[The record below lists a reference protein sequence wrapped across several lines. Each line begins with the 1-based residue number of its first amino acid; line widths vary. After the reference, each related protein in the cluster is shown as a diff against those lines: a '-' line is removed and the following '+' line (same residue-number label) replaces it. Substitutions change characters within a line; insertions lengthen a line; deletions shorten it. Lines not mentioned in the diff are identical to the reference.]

1 MELFLTHDPADLP
14 RRWAPTRSNWPRY
27 ASAMQIQNDGV
38 SLHVAE
44 DGNLDGPVVL
54 FLHGITGSTD
64 TWDWAVPEL
73 AATHRVLRLDFRG
86 HGDSGHAPGT
96 YGFTAWVSDATAVC
110 EQVAGGPAVLVGH
123 SLGGCVA
130 AAVAQERPELVRA
143 VLLEDPAIMSGA
155 LELDDGEPNALLAV
169 FAMMRESIPMLQ
181 ASGVAL
187 DALVGVLNDS
197 PGLDGR
203 PFKESLQPDAIQA
216 MATAML
222 RLDASV
228 LDGVLA
234 GVTDPVYDGH
244 VGMTV
249 PGIVLAGDEASP
261 DTIVRTPEKALL
273 AESSPKI
280 DVRVVAGAGHLIHD
294 SLEYRET
301 MRLALHEVVAM
312 L

>member
-1 MELFLTHDPADLP
+1 
-14 RRWAPTRSNWPRY
+14 
-27 ASAMQIQNDGV
+27 MQIEIDGV
-38 SLHVAE
+38 SLHIAE

-86 HGDSGHAPGT
+86 HGDSAHAPGT
-96 YGFTAWVSDATAVC
+96 YGFKAWVSDATAAC

-123 SLGGCVA
+123 SLGGGVA

-143 VLLEDPAIMSGA
+143 VLLEDPAIMSGP
-155 LELDDGEPNALLAV
+155 LEADDGQPNALLAV

-181 ASGVAL
+181 ASGVTL
-187 DALVGVLNDS
+187 DALVGILDAS

-203 PFKESLQPDAIQA
+203 VFKDSLHADAIQA
-216 MATAML
+216 MAKAML

-234 GVTDPVYDGH
+234 GVMDGVYDAH

-261 DTIVRTPEKALL
+261 DTIVRAAEKALL

-294 SLEYRET
+294 SLEHRET

-312 L
+312 P

>member
-1 MELFLTHDPADLP
+1 MGRVDA
-14 RRWAPTRSNWPRY
+14 RY
-27 ASAMQIQNDGV
+27 APVMQIEHDGV
-38 SLHVAE
+38 SLHIAE
-44 DGNLDGPVVL
+44 DGNPDGPVVL

-86 HGDSGHAPGT
+86 HGLSGHAPGT
-96 YGFTAWVSDATAVC
+96 YGFPAWVRDATAAC

-123 SLGGCVA
+123 SLGGGVA
-130 AAVAQERPELVRA
+130 AAIAQARPELARA
-143 VLLEDPAIMSGA
+143 VLLEDPAIMSGG
-155 LELDDGEPNALLAV
+155 LEVDAGEPNALLAV

-181 ASGVAL
+181 ASGVTP
-187 DALVGVLNDS
+187 DALVGILNES
-197 PGLDGR
+197 PALDGR
-203 PFKESLQPDAIQA
+203 LFKDSLHADAINA

-234 GVTDPVYDGH
+234 GELDLVYDGH
-244 VGMTV
+244 AGMIV

-261 DTIVRTPEKALL
+261 DTIVRAPEKKLL

-294 SLEYRET
+294 SLEHREA
-301 MRLALHEVVAM
+301 MRLAMHEVVGM
-312 L
+312 H

>member
-1 MELFLTHDPADLP
+1 MRPFLRTEQSP
-14 RRWAPTRSNWPRY
+14 RGPRY
-27 ASAMQIQNDGV
+27 ASAMQIESDGV
-38 SLHVAE
+38 SLHIAE
-44 DGNLDGPVVL
+44 DGNPDSPVVL

-96 YGFTAWVSDATAVC
+96 YGFKAWVSDAIAAC
-110 EQVAGGPAVLVGH
+110 EQVAGAPSVLVGH
-123 SLGGCVA
+123 SLGGGVA

-155 LELDDGEPNALLAV
+155 LEVDDDKPNALLAV
-169 FAMMRESIPMLQ
+169 FALMRESIPMLQ

-187 DALVGVLNDS
+187 DTLVGILNES
-197 PGLDGR
+197 PGVDGR
-203 PFKESLQPDAIQA
+203 LFKESLQPDAIHA
-216 MATAML
+216 MATATL

-234 GVTDPVYDGH
+234 GVMDPVYDGH

-261 DTIVRTPEKALL
+261 DTIVRTAEKALL

-301 MRLALHEVVAM
+301 MRLALHEVVAT

>member
-1 MELFLTHDPADLP
+1 
-14 RRWAPTRSNWPRY
+14 
-27 ASAMQIQNDGV
+27 MQIENDGV

-44 DGNLDGPVVL
+44 DGNPDGPVVL
-54 FLHGITGSTD
+54 FLHGITGSTEA
-64 TWDWAVPEL
+64 WDWAVPEL

-86 HGDSGHAPGT
+86 HGDSSHAPGT
-96 YGFTAWVSDATAVC
+96 YGFKAWVSDATAAC

-123 SLGGCVA
+123 SLGGGVA
-130 AAVAQERPELVRA
+130 AAIAQGRPELVRA
-143 VLLEDPAIMSGA
+143 VLLEDPAIMSDA
-155 LELDDGEPNALLAV
+155 LNVDDGEPNALLTV
-169 FAMMRESIPMLQ
+169 FAMMRETIPMLQ
-181 ASGVAL
+181 ASGVTV
-187 DALVGVLNDS
+187 DALVGILNES

-203 PFKESLQPDAIQA
+203 LFKDLLQPDAIHA

-234 GVTDPVYDGH
+234 GVMDRVYDGH
-244 VGMTV
+244 AGMTV

-261 DTIVRTPEKALL
+261 DTIVRAPEKALL

-280 DVRVVAGAGHLIHD
+280 DVRVVSGAGHLIHD
-294 SLEYRET
+294 SLEHRET
-301 MRLALHEVVAM
+301 MRLALHEVVA

>member
-1 MELFLTHDPADLP
+1 
-14 RRWAPTRSNWPRY
+14 
-27 ASAMQIQNDGV
+27 MQINNDGV

-44 DGNLDGPVVL
+44 DGNPDGPVVL

-96 YGFTAWVSDATAVC
+96 YGFKTWVSDAIAAC

-123 SLGGCVA
+123 SLGGGVA
-130 AAVAQERPELVRA
+130 ASVAQERPELVRA

-155 LELDDGEPNALLAV
+155 LEVDDEPNALLAV
-169 FAMMRESIPMLQ
+169 FAVMRESIPMVQ
-181 ASGVAL
+181 ASGVSL
-187 DALVGVLNDS
+187 DALVGILNDS
-197 PGLDGR
+197 PGIDGR
-203 PFKESLQPDAIQA
+203 LFKESLQPDAIQA
-216 MATAML
+216 MAKATL

-234 GVTDPVYDGH
+234 GVTDPVYDGR
-244 VGMTV
+244 VGMSV

-261 DTIVRTPEKALL
+261 DTIVRAPEKALL

-301 MRLALHEVVAM
+301 MRLALHEVVDT